1 MGLHDSVS
9 ASAGPV
15 RAGPVESGFEGVL
28 HVLGESRFHDK
39 ANADGHLSVR
49 TRDAWIVHTD
59 DGQVSINGG
68 LRVHGAFH
76 ADS

>member
-15 RAGPVESGFEGVL
+15 RAGPIESGFEGVL
-28 HVLGESRFHDK
+28 RVLGESRFHGK

-49 TRDAWIVHTD
+49 TSVHTD
-59 DGQVSINGG
+59 DGQVSINGD
-68 LRVHGAFH
+68 LRVHGAFR